1 MKTVGKLMKPDA
13 PEEPKGEVAPP
24 KPDAPEEP
32 KGEVAPPKRKGAG
45 PSQATGN

>member
-1 MKTVGKLMKPDA
+1 MKTVGKL
-13 PEEPKGEVAPP
+13 V